1 KRRAQLRHRGHEESP
16 GQRARPRHQPRQR
29 AACLHHRHRSHAHRP
44 RHRRTTEVKKA
55 ISWLRLPVP
64 KSFAPDVRKLHKE
77 SVQRLGYV
85 RNFLKLPFAPG
96 RLELYQRFLDR
107 LMRSD
112 DAYLPGIE
120 RELLALVVSVE
131 NRCEPCVN
139 AHAAALRK
147 HGMDAVRV
155 EEIMISWRRAGLPR
169 RQRALAEFA
178 WKLTVRPAEAD
189 ETWIGALRAAGL

>member
-1 KRRAQLRHRGHEESP
+1 MR
-16 GQRARPRHQPRQR
+16 
-29 AACLHHRHRSHAHRP
+29 
-44 RHRRTTEVKKA
+44 KA
-55 ISWLRLPVP
+55 LSWLRLPVP
-64 KSFAPDVRKLHKE
+64 KSFAPDVRALHKE

-96 RLELYQRFLDR
+96 RLALYQRFLDR

-112 DAYLPGIE
+112 DCFLPGIE

-139 AHAAALRK
+139 AHGAALRK
-147 HGMDAVRV
+147 HGMDSVMV
-155 EEIMISWRRAGLPR
+155 EEITISWRRAGLSR
-169 RQRALAEFA
+169 RHRALAEFA

-189 ETWIGALRAAGL
+189 ETWIVALRRVGLDEKQIFEAAQIVGIYNSNNRINNVIGLRLDRQVRQKA

>member
-1 KRRAQLRHRGHEESP
+1 M
-16 GQRARPRHQPRQR
+16 
-29 AACLHHRHRSHAHRP
+29 
-44 RHRRTTEVKKA
+44 KKT
-55 ISWLRLPVP
+55 ISWLRMPVP

-96 RLELYQRFLDR
+96 RLALYQRFLDR

-131 NRCEPCVN
+131 NRCEPCVLS
-139 AHAAALRK
+139 HAAALRS
-147 HGMDAVRV
+147 HGMDPLLVDS
-155 EEIMISWRRAGLPR
+155 ITIGWRRAGLQR
-169 RQRALAEFA
+169 RHRALAEFA
-178 WKLTVRPAEAD
+178 WKLTARPAEAD
-189 ETWIGALRAAGL
+189 ETWIGALRAAGLSEQQIFVAAQIVGIYNSNNRINNVIGLHVDRP

>member
-1 KRRAQLRHRGHEESP
+1 MKKR
-16 GQRARPRHQPRQR
+16 
-29 AACLHHRHRSHAHRP
+29 
-44 RHRRTTEVKKA
+44 
-55 ISWLRLPVP
+55 ISWLRIDEAE
-64 KSFAPDVRKLHKE
+64 SYAPDVKRLHAESRK
-77 SVQRLGYV
+77 RLGYV
-85 RNFLKLPFAPG
+85 RNFLKLPFGLG

-112 DAYLPGIE
+112 DAQLPGIE

-147 HGMDAVRV
+147 HGMEPVKV
-155 EEIMISWRRAGLPR
+155 EEVTISWRRANLPR

-189 ETWIGALRAAGL
+189 ETWIGALRSAGLDEKQIFEAAQIVGIYNSNNRINNVIGLQLDRP

>member
-1 KRRAQLRHRGHEESP
+1 MKKRVG
-16 GQRARPRHQPRQR
+16 
-29 AACLHHRHRSHAHRP
+29 
-44 RHRRTTEVKKA
+44 KA
-55 ISWLRLPVP
+55 GPISWLRSPVP
-64 KSFAPDVRKLHKE
+64 KSFAADVRKLHAE
-77 SVQRLGYV
+77 CRERLGYV

-96 RLELYQRFLDR
+96 RLALYQRYLDR

-120 RELLALVVSVE
+120 RELLALVASVE

-147 HGMDAVRV
+147 HGMDGVKV
-155 EEIMISWRRAGLPR
+155 DEITISWRRAGLSAR
-169 RQRALAEFA
+169 HRALADFA

-189 ETWIGALRAAGL
+189 ETWIGALRAAGLSEEQIFEAAQIVGIYNSNNRINNVIGLHLDR

>member
-1 KRRAQLRHRGHEESP
+1 M
-16 GQRARPRHQPRQR
+16 
-29 AACLHHRHRSHAHRP
+29 
-44 RHRRTTEVKKA
+44 KKHSA
-55 ISWLRLPVP
+55 STGRISWLRLPVA
-64 KSFAPDVRKLHKE
+64 KSFASDVRALHKE

-85 RNFLKLPFAPG
+85 RNFLKLPFGPG
-96 RLELYQRFLDR
+96 RLALYQRFLDR

-112 DAYLPGIE
+112 DCFLSGIE

-147 HGMDAVRV
+147 HGMDSVKV
-155 EEIMISWRRAGLPR
+155 DEITISWRRAGLSPR
-169 RQRALAEFA
+169 HRALAEFA

-189 ETWIGALRAAGL
+189 ETWIGALRSAGLDEKQIFEAAQIVGIYNSNNRINNVIGLHLDR